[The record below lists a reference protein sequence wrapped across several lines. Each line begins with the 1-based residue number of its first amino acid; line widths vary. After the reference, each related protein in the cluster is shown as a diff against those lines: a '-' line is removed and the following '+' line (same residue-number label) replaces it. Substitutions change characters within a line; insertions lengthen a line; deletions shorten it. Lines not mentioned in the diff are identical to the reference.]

1 MTSARLRTLIA
12 AATVACCGTFAAS
25 ASAATYANHVQ
36 IFAGD
41 SYFAAPYTSPVS
53 TVSNQS
59 YGTAF
64 SGTWISDSSGVR
76 VSADNFCATAGCT
89 AMIGWSAPSQP
100 SGYGT
105 AENHGNASPSFFQG
119 LIT

>member
-1 MTSARLRTLIA
+1 MTRAPLRTLIA
-12 AATVACCGTFAAS
+12 AAAIVCCGASAAS
-25 ASAATYANHVQ
+25 ASAANYATHVQ

-41 SYFAAPYTSPVS
+41 SYFAAPFTSPVN

-64 SGTWISDSSGVR
+64 SGTWISNSSGVR
-76 VSADNFCATAGCT
+76 VSADNFCSTAGCT
-89 AMIGWSAPSQP
+89 AMIAWSGSQP

-105 AENHGNASPSFFQG
+105 AENHGNASPSYFLG
-119 LIT
+119 VIT